1 MATRTLTDVFILMRN
16 NAIQRRN
23 IYSEQNNTDRM
34 SLVSLN
40 NAEEGNYYG
49 SGDCAMPPSWI
60 SLLEEAQYSFSKL
73 RDKITDL
80 KTLHVK
86 YCNRPTF
93 DDSSKEDAEIEQLS
107 QEISRMFTSSHRLI
121 QQIKSRCYD
130 GSRKEQKLTSNV
142 VRALA
147 STLQELSTSYRTTQS
162 NYLKQINS
170 REANTQNYFDSLTF
184 EPQTPTDDLLTQSN
198 TENIDQY
205 FMANQ
210 MQKQMTQQQLVLLEE
225 ENTRFAQEREREVN
239 QVVKT
244 IYEINDIY
252 KELAQMVS
260 EQGTVLDRI
269 DYNVELTQ
277 IQVQEGYKQLKKA
290 ENYQRKN
297 RKMFCILILG
307 ATTILLTFLLII
319 VKF

>member
-1 MATRTLTDVFILMRN
+1 
-16 NAIQRRN
+16 
-23 IYSEQNNTDRM
+23 M

-130 GSRKEQKLTSNV
+130 GKFKVPVNLFSS
-142 VRALA
+142 
-147 STLQELSTSYRTTQS
+147 
-162 NYLKQINS
+162 
-170 REANTQNYFDSLTF
+170 SL
-184 EPQTPTDDLLTQSN
+184 
-198 TENIDQY
+198 
-205 FMANQ
+205 
-210 MQKQMTQQQLVLLEE
+210 
-225 ENTRFAQEREREVN
+225 
-239 QVVKT
+239 
-244 IYEINDIY
+244 
-252 KELAQMVS
+252 
-260 EQGTVLDRI
+260 
-269 DYNVELTQ
+269 
-277 IQVQEGYKQLKKA
+277 
-290 ENYQRKN
+290 
-297 RKMFCILILG
+297 
-307 ATTILLTFLLII
+307 
-319 VKF
+319 